1 MKFEGLK
8 KGKVFYAVNPV
19 GCILILF
26 VSSHI
31 FPHISN
37 VLALKQTATILMFRW
52 FPSVLSPE
60 PQQFS

>member
-8 KGKVFYAVNPV
+8 NSKVFYVVNPV

-37 VLALKQTATILMFRW
+37 VLAL
-52 FPSVLSPE
+52 
-60 PQQFS
+60 